1 MYVYVAPLTPL
12 SPPDEEEDEAK
23 AALANQKKKF
33 LSGFVQHVLLRVG
46 KSVQTLSLAHGG
58 EVDSDLVSC
67 VMYLPYNGKI
77 L

>member
-1 MYVYVAPLTPL
+1 MYMLPRLTPL
-12 SPPDEEEDEAK
+12 SPPDEEEDTAK
-23 AALANQKKKF
+23 AALANQKEKF

-67 VMYLPYNGKI
+67 VMYLPYNGEI